1 MGFFAYLFGVVDAA
15 NALVAKATLLML
27 GIALFFKAA
36 TKATDEYWRFRKSI
50 RKHKK
55 SRPKNDQK
63 HQLILC

>member
-1 MGFFAYLFGVVDAA
+1 MGFFAYLIGVVDTA
-15 NALVAKATLLML
+15 NALVAKATLLLL

-55 SRPKNDQK
+55 SRPNND
-63 HQLILC
+63 

>member
-1 MGFFAYLFGVVDAA
+1 MGFFAYLIGVVDTA
-15 NALVAKATLLML
+15 NALVAKATLLLL

-55 SRPKNDQK
+55 SRPKND
-63 HQLILC
+63 H